1 MKRAAISNG
10 STNAKR
16 QAVDAPDGKALHVA
30 EHYNARRNSS
40 TKERDSSAIVHLKK
54 LNNWVKAVLIIKY
67 TPPHGA
73 YVLDLACGK
82 GGDLNK
88 WERRQVGLYA
98 GVDIAHESIRD
109 LMQRYNGEGTS
120 HKVMTFPTRLASGDC
135 WGMSL
140 RSAFEDVAPFD
151 VCSCQFALHYS
162 FNSEVRARQAMRN
175 VSEALRPGGYFIGT
189 LPDANVIMQKL
200 RAAPG
205 LEFGNS
211 VVNITFGP
219 ESVSKKFPSIRPFGI
234 EYAFCLKDAVDCP
247 EWLVPFPILQK
258 LASEYGLE
266 LELKQ
271 NFHEFINKESGP
283 HAETMNRVLGPR
295 GLADISADEWE
306 AAYLY
311 LVFVFKKVGGVETR
325 RRPVRPAGGLIQE
338 RDIIRLK

>member
-1 MKRAAISNG
+1 MKRVAIESG
-10 STNAKR
+10 STDAKR
-16 QAVDAPDGKALHVA
+16 QAVDEPAGKALGVA
-30 EHYNARRNSS
+30 KHYNARGNSS
-40 TKERDSSAIVHLKK
+40 TQERDSSEIVHLKK

-67 TPPHGA
+67 TPPSGA
-73 YVLDLACGK
+73 HVLDLACGK

-109 LMQRYNGEGTS
+109 LMQRYNGEGAS
-120 HKVMTFPTRLASGDC
+120 QKVMKFPTRLASGDC
-135 WGMSL
+135 WAVTL
-140 RSAFEDVAPFD
+140 RDAFADVAPFD

-162 FNSEVRARQAMRN
+162 FNTEERAKQAMKN

-189 LPDANVIMQKL
+189 LPDANVIVQKL

-211 VVNITFGP
+211 VVNIAFGP
-219 ESVSKKFPSIRPFGI
+219 ESASKKFPSIRPFGI
-234 EYAFCLKDAVDCP
+234 EYVFCLNDAVDCP
-247 EWLVPFPILQK
+247 EWLVPFPVLQK

-271 NFHEFINKESGP
+271 NFHEFINKESEP
-283 HAETMNRVLGPR
+283 HAETMRRVLGPQ
-295 GLADISADEWE
+295 GLAEISADEWE

-311 LVFVFKKVGGVETR
+311 LVFVFRKVGQGGPR
-325 RRPVRPAGGLIQE
+325 KRPMRHVWEPLE
-338 RDIIRLK
+338 DRDIIRLK